1 MQNPTPSSCH
11 LLHTSASMRPGCHHR
26 QKGIDWCLYLKTI
39 PLQPSPSNSLPC
51 GDSHSPFIIQHS
63 SIQSSIARIVPPLV
77 SENNSPRP
85 TSSII
90 HYPQTIRSSVCPPKN
105 NYLQNPLH
113 PFPPFSTLHSP
124 FSIHQST
131 ILTSSSRSSPVL
143 ALFQGSFLRNDYR
156 LCSSTSGKFG
166 TSGTSNISESS
177 FPRKRRLILPRFLKT
192 TSLPIINLQFKY
204 SSLHRT

>member
-1 MQNPTPSSCH
+1 MH
-11 LLHTSASMRPGCHHR
+11 PGRHR
-26 QKGIDWCLYLKTI
+26 RQD
-39 PLQPSPSNSLPC
+39 
-51 GDSHSPFIIQHS
+51 
-63 SIQSSIARIVPPLV
+63 RIVPPLV

-156 LCSSTSGKFG
+156 SGHQPLALLVLLEHQ
-166 TSGTSNISESS
+166 THQIHQNLP
-177 FPRKRRLILPRFLKT
+177 FPRKEI
-192 TSLPIINLQFKY
+192 SLPPKGVPPLVPRNNCCVALLPCSSVWFVPPPIISTWLTLDQF
-204 SSLHRT
+204 